1 MVTRSDSHPLTLSP
15 SQSMWTPVA
24 FAVLTSPMLLIA
36 QTLTAPII
44 DAQAPRAV
52 TLGKPVAELHD
63 TFTSMSSVRE
73 LSDGRVIVSDRRDNL
88 VQLADFKTQKLTK
101 IGREGSGPAEYESAG
116 SLYALLND
124 TTLLGDFANKRFM
137 IINPDG
143 KAGATRTDDEGS
155 FVASSTLGL
164 DERGATYLAVRF
176 QTNKGEGGPQ
186 YLIRYEPRTKHADT
200 ITSIVRP
207 SGLVSGASST
217 GNGML
222 KYFTNLPF
230 APEDVAAVA
239 RDGRVAVARFD
250 NYHVEWFARDGKKT
264 IGPTVQYSPIAIDA
278 AEKRAFLEK
287 QVRPGTI
294 LVQNKPGATS
304 APMSSGPRKAVYNAE
319 TYDDKGMT
327 WPARKP
333 PFVAN
338 ALSIDPAGR
347 AWVLRTTPHT
357 APGLTYDVF
366 DSAAKLILSVTI
378 PPKTKV
384 VGFGAKSVYLA
395 FTDDDDLQHLH
406 RYAAPQ

>member
-1 MVTRSDSHPLTLSP
+1 
-15 SQSMWTPVA
+15 
-24 FAVLTSPMLLIA
+24 
-36 QTLTAPII
+36 
-44 DAQAPRAV
+44 
-52 TLGKPVAELHD
+52 
-63 TFTSMSSVRE
+63 
-73 LSDGRVIVSDRRDNL
+73 
-88 VQLADFKTQKLTK
+88 
-101 IGREGSGPAEYESAG
+101 
-116 SLYALLND
+116 
-124 TTLLGDFANKRFM
+124 
-137 IINPDG
+137 
-143 KAGATRTDDEGS
+143 
-155 FVASSTLGL
+155 
-164 DERGATYLAVRF
+164 
-176 QTNKGEGGPQ
+176 
-186 YLIRYEPRTKHADT
+186 
-200 ITSIVRP
+200 
-207 SGLVSGASST
+207 
-217 GNGML
+217 
-222 KYFTNLPF
+222 
-230 APEDVAAVA
+230 
-239 RDGRVAVARFD
+239 
-250 NYHVEWFARDGKKT
+250 
-264 IGPTVQYSPIAIDA
+264 
-278 AEKRAFLEK
+278 
-287 QVRPGTI
+287 VRPGTI